1 MTTIEFLLS
10 VAVVGMVVLECIILL
25 EIRNQR
31 YTRAL
36 RESARRAWVKKE
48 HEECN

>member
-1 MTTIEFLLS
+1 MTIIEFILS

-31 YTRAL
+31 YTSAL
-36 RESARRAWVKKE
+36 RESARREWVRKE
-48 HEECN
+48 HES

>member
-1 MTTIEFLLS
+1 MTIIEFILS
-10 VAVVGMVVLECIILL
+10 VAVVSMVVL

-31 YTRAL
+31 YTSAL
-36 RESARRAWVKKE
+36 RESARRAWVRKE